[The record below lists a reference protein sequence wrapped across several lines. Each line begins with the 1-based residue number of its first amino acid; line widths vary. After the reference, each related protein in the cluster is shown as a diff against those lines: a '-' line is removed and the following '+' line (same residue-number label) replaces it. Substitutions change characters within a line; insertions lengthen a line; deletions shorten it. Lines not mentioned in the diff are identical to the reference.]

1 MCQKMLNVSNKN
13 LKKLNKIQTL
23 FWDFDGVIMDS
34 NTVRD
39 RGFEE
44 VLKDYPQPEIDA
56 LMDFHRR
63 NGGLSRYVKFRYF
76 FEDIRSESITKEEV
90 NIWADKFSKIMMQLL
105 INSDLLIQETL
116 NFIKANTEK
125 YKMHIV
131 SGSDQTELRKI
142 CESLDIAKYF
152 NSIHG
157 SPTPKNDLVAD
168 LLQTHSYD
176 KSTCLLIGD
185 SKNDFEASKINGI
198 QFMGYGNEKIKAD
211 TDYKLF

>member
-1 MCQKMLNVSNKN
+1 MNKM
-13 LKKLNKIQTL
+13 QTL

-44 VLKDYPQPEIDA
+44 VLKDYPQTEVDA
-56 LMDFHRR
+56 LMAFHRE

-76 FEDIRSESITKEEV
+76 FEDIRRESITEAEV
-90 NIWADKFSKIMMQLL
+90 NIWASRFSQIMMQTL
-105 INSDLLIQETL
+105 IKPDLLIDETL
-116 NFIKANTEK
+116 DFIKANTQK

-131 SGSDQTELRKI
+131 SGSDQTELRQI
-142 CESLDIAKYF
+142 CKSLDIAKYF

>member
-1 MCQKMLNVSNKN
+1 VLNKN

-34 NTVRD
+34 NAVRD
-39 RGFEE
+39 LGFEE
-44 VLKDYPQPEIDA
+44 VLKEYPQPEVDA

-63 NGGLSRYVKFRYF
+63 NGGLSRYVKFRHF
-76 FEDIRSESITKEEV
+76 FENIRGESITEEEV
-90 NIWADKFSKIMMQLL
+90 KIWASRFSQIMMQTL
-105 INSDLLIQETL
+105 IKPDLLIDETL
-116 NFIKANTEK
+116 DFIKANTQK
-125 YKMHIV
+125 YTMHIV
-131 SGSDQTELRKI
+131 SGSDQTELRLI
-142 CESLDIAKYF
+142 CKSLDIAKYF

-157 SPTPKNDLVAD
+157 SPTPKNDLVAE

>member
-1 MCQKMLNVSNKN
+1 VLNKN

-39 RGFEE
+39 RGFEA
-44 VLKDYPQPEIDA
+44 VLKDYPQTEVEA
-56 LMDFHRR
+56 LMVFHRE

-76 FEDIRSESITKEEV
+76 FENIRGERITEEEI
-90 NIWADKFSKIMMQLL
+90 NIWASRFSKIMMQLL
-105 INSDLLIQETL
+105 INPDLLIQEIL
-116 NFIKANTEK
+116 NFIKANTQK
-125 YKMHIV
+125 YTMHIV

-142 CESLDIAKYF
+142 CKSLDIAKYF

-157 SPTPKNDLVAD
+157 SPSPKNNLVAG
-168 LLQTHSYD
+168 LLEEMSYS

-185 SKNDFEASKINGI
+185 SKNDFEAAQVNGI
-198 QFMGYGNEKIKAD
+198 HFMGYGNEIIK
-211 TDYKLF
+211 TKTNFKLF

>member
-1 MCQKMLNVSNKN
+1 M
-13 LKKLNKIQTL
+13 NKIQTL

-34 NTVRD
+34 NAVRD

-44 VLKDYPQPEIDA
+44 VLKDYPQTEVNA
-56 LMDFHRR
+56 LMAFHRE

-157 SPTPKNDLVAD
+157 SPTPKNDLVAE
-168 LLQTHSYD
+168 LLQTYSYD

-185 SKNDFEASKINGI
+185 SRNDFEAAQVNAIL
-198 QFMGYGNEKIKAD
+198 FMGYGNEKIKAD

>member
-1 MCQKMLNVSNKN
+1 M
-13 LKKLNKIQTL
+13 NKIQTL

-34 NTVRD
+34 NAVRD
-39 RGFEE
+39 SGFEE
-44 VLKDYPQPEIDA
+44 VLKEYPQTEVNA
-56 LMDFHRR
+56 LMAFHRE

-76 FEDIRSESITKEEV
+76 FEDIRRETITEAEV

-105 INSDLLIQETL
+105 INPKLLIQETL

-157 SPTPKNDLVAD
+157 SPTPKNDLVAE
-168 LLQTHSYD
+168 LLQTYSYD